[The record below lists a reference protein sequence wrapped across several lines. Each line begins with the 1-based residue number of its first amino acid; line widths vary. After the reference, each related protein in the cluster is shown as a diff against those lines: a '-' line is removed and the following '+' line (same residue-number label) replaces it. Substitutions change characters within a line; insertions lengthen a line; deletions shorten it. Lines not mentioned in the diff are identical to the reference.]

1 VKKDICC
8 TLFHRNWAEN
18 TYCILLLDLLSKYWF
33 NSWCCRSNLTPQLQ
47 KEGKAQHDTN
57 NIISSCQNNKC
68 LVKYSLLAMIS
79 EEQGHYQIQIKL
91 QRQQIEWTNSCILTV
106 MIFGHN
112 DSHKMRVMS
121 NTLIQLQNCS
131 INKYAQNLLK
141 YSNIKNVTWCSI
153 ISIYCSW
160 VIS

>member
-1 VKKDICC
+1 MKKDICC

-112 DSHKMRVMS
+112 DSHKMHVMFG
-121 NTLIQLQNCS
+121 NTKENKMLNSLTPTWTNYKECSEHIDVQKNIQL
-131 INKYAQNLLK
+131 
-141 YSNIKNVTWCSI
+141 SNFTNWMC
-153 ISIYCSW
+153 
-160 VIS
+160 